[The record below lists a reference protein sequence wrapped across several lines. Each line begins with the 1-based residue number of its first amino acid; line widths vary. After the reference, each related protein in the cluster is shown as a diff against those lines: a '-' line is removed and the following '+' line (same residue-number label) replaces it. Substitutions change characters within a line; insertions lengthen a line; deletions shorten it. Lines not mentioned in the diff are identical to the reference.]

1 MAAGMSES
9 GRGSGLGPRGGDR
22 GVWVCTSAWMASQ
35 SSGAL
40 ADEPASYG
48 CRTSGEGFAL

>member
-9 GRGSGLGPRGGDR
+9 GRGGGLGPRGGDR